1 MRETQVRS
9 QGQEDPLEKEMATH
23 SSILAWKIPWTRSLA
38 DCTVHGVTKN
48 TAERLALSLFL
59 SWSAAAGGARTHL
72 PAGSKCDPAFA
83 AKR

>member
-1 MRETQVRS
+1 MDR
-9 QGQEDPLEKEMATH
+9 G
-23 SSILAWKIPWTRSLA
+23 AWRA
-38 DCTVHGVTKN
+38 AVHGVTKN

-59 SWSAAAGGARTHL
+59 SWSAASGGARTHL